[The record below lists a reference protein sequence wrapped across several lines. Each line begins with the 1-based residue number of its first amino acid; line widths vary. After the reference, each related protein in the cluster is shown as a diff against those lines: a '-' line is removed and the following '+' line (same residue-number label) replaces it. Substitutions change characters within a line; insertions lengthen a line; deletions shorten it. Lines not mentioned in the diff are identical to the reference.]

1 MSVFVEKK
9 ASEKN
14 LSDITSDVD
23 KILSTVH
30 PGISFET
37 EVLRKQ

>member
-23 KILSTVH
+23 KILASVH

-37 EVLRKQ
+37 ELLRKK